1 MGENLALA
9 NPAAQR
15 KHGWSVMKLFY
26 PEHLPVSR
34 KREDIL
40 AAMRTHQ
47 VVIVCGDT
55 GSGKTTQLPKMAL
68 EIGGASKGRRIGC
81 TQPRRIAATSVA
93 SRVAEEMEVSLGG
106 EVGYQVRFD
115 DKTSRDTAVKFMTDG
130 ILLAET
136 QGDPQLKQ
144 YDTLIIDEAHER
156 SLNIDFILGY
166 LHRLLEKRRDL
177 RVIISSATLDAEG
190 FSRFFGDAPTLQVAG
205 RTFPVEDRYQVPLH
219 RHERL
224 SDQVARAAEE
234 LAEDDPLGDT
244 LVFLPGE
251 REIRDAMDLLDGR
264 KYPRTQVIALYARQA
279 SPEQKAAFRPDRS
292 KRRIIL
298 ATNVAE
304 TSLTLPD
311 IHSVID
317 SGIVRMSRYDAGSGI
332 QRLQIEETSQASAR
346 QRRGRCGRVREGI
359 CIRLY
364 SEEDFE
370 ERDEFTDPEI
380 LRSNLAGV
388 VLQMEHLR
396 LGDPLRFPFIDPP
409 PPKRVAQAY
418 RVLEE
423 LGAIYRES
431 QSTRLTDIGREM
443 ARLPVDPRV
452 GRLLIACHDEG
463 VIKEGLIVASALTVQ
478 DPRERPRD
486 AQEAADS
493 AHARFRDKRSDFTAW
508 LRWWHAMEEARGK
521 SNNQLRRFCEK
532 NFLNYRRAQEWRNL
546 HRELL
551 EAVKSLRWKLPQDL
565 RKLND
570 PEDSYSV
577 ELHKAILA
585 SVPTQIGL
593 TDTRSKA
600 YQGARGTEFHLFPGS
615 GVFKARPSW
624 VMAFEMMET
633 AKLYARNAAEFD
645 PSWFEAVNPHCCRYR
660 YTNPH
665 WSKDQGAV
673 YGDESVIAFGLP
685 VVEKRKVHYQRIDAK
700 VARQIF
706 IQEALVNRKT
716 KGPLPILKPNQ
727 LTQLR
732 AERLEHK
739 LRRYNGLFHPPH
751 IESFYEGVI
760 PEDVCTLQQFQKWA
774 TSESVTAQA
783 KEAGRHPID
792 FTLDDCLLEP
802 IEGLQEN
809 LYPDEIVS
817 PDQEAVFQLR
827 YLHNPS
833 EERDGITLR
842 IPIDDLPSLPVWFGD
857 WLVPGFL
864 PEKVEAMLRTLPK
877 AKRTKL
883 PAQREV
889 VAAFCAEWSGYVP
902 QCSLSCALR
911 DFLKDSYQV
920 EVDEDE
926 AFDEERIPRFLFQRF
941 QIINEKGKTIASG
954 RDLPGLQ
961 EELAERLQVRF
972 EDLARTQFFQPALNR
987 WDVGELPLELDLHRT
1002 IKGYPA
1008 VSVFHPGVDR
1018 ESIGLFVFPS
1028 PEEAA
1033 FHHPLGCGA
1042 LDRKLN
1048 PDVPDRLRGVLF
1060 TSRASQQKAGAGTGR
1075 ARTRKASAS
1084 PNLNSLANAFQQ
1096 AGTGSVDEKK
1106 RAADAA
1112 KPAPGKGPIG
1122 FLTPEQAWL
1131 LDQVGEKP
1139 DKNRAYLELAILAQS
1154 VAAPRSLAEF
1164 EESVR
1169 QTEQRLFETAEKLSG
1184 ALAEVLEIYGRLSPL
1199 LGRDDPAYSDTL
1211 IDSRMFMEELFREGW
1226 VLAEAPERFVR
1237 LQADLLGL
1245 EMRLTRAFG
1254 AAPGKDVEKI
1264 DRYDQQVETKV
1275 HAVPA
1280 RNWLAAPPAVI
1291 NYDRRVAESSW
1302 RLTCF
1307 APELRARLRG

>member
-1 MGENLALA
+1 MRILALA
-9 NPAAQR
+9 NAATAR
-15 KHGWSVMKLFY
+15 KHDRPLMKLSY
-26 PEHLPVSR
+26 PEHLPVSQ

-40 AAMRTHQ
+40 AALREHQ

-68 EIGGASKGRRIGC
+68 EIGGGSKGRKIGC

-93 SRVAEEMEVSLGG
+93 SRVADEMDADLGR

-115 DKTSRDTAVKFMTDG
+115 DKTSRDTVVKFMTDG

-190 FSRFFGDAPTLQVAG
+190 FSRFFGGAPTIQVAG

-224 SDQVARAAEE
+224 SDQIARAAEE

-396 LGDPLRFPFIDPP
+396 LGDPLHFPFIDPP

-423 LGAIYRES
+423 LGAIERS
-431 QSTRLTDIGREM
+431 GQRTRLTDIGREM

-452 GRLLIACHDEG
+452 GRLLIASHDEG

-486 AQEAADS
+486 AQEAADN

-546 HRELL
+546 HRELVD
-551 EAVKSLRWKLPQDL
+551 AVKSLRWKLPQDL
-565 RKLND
+565 RKLKD

-585 SVPTQIGL
+585 SIPTQIGL
-593 TDTRSKA
+593 TDTRGKG
-600 YQGARGTEFHLFPGS
+600 YKGARGTEFYLFPGS
-615 GVFKARPSW
+615 GVFKARPTW

-645 PSWFEAVNPHCCRYR
+645 PNWFESVNPHCCRYR

-685 VVEKRKVHYQRIDAK
+685 VVEKRKIHYQRVDAR

-706 IQEALVNRKT
+706 IQEALLNGRT
-716 KGPLPILKPNQ
+716 KGPLPILKRNRQ
-727 LTQLR
+727 TQVR

-751 IESFYEGVI
+751 IEAFYEGVI

-774 TSESVTAQA
+774 SSEAVMAAA
-783 KEAGRHPID
+783 KESGRHPID
-792 FTLDDCLLEP
+792 FTLDDCLLESVD
-802 IEGLQEN
+802 GLREE

-833 EERDGITLR
+833 EERDGITAR
-842 IPIDDLPSLPVWFGD
+842 IPIDDLPSLPDWFGD

-864 PEKVEAMLRTLPK
+864 PEKVAAMLRTLPK
-877 AKRTKL
+877 ATRTKL

-889 VAAFCAEWSGYVP
+889 VEAFCAAWDGYVP
-902 QCSLSCALR
+902 QCSLSSALL
-911 DFLKDSYQV
+911 DFLKDTYQL
-920 EVDEDE
+920 EVDEDDP
-926 AFDEERIPRFLFQRF
+926 FDEERIPRYLFQRF
-941 QIINEKGKTIASG
+941 QIVNEKGKTVASG
-954 RDLPGLQ
+954 RDLLGLQ
-961 EELAERLQVRF
+961 KELAERLQVRF
-972 EDLARTQFFQPALNR
+972 EDLARTQFFHPALNA
-987 WDVGELPLELDLHRT
+987 WDVGEIPEEVDLHRT

-1008 VSVFHPGVDR
+1008 LSVYHPAVDR
-1018 ESIGLFVFPS
+1018 ESVGLFVFPS
-1028 PEEAA
+1028 GEEAG
-1033 FHHPLGCGA
+1033 FHHAIGCGA
-1042 LDRKLN
+1042 LYRRLH
-1048 PDVPDRLRGVLF
+1048 PDLPDRLRGVLF
-1060 TSRASQQKAGAGTGR
+1060 SSRGATQNSEPTRTKAR
-1075 ARTRKASAS
+1075 ARKAPAG
-1084 PNLNSLANAFQQ
+1084 PDLNSLANAFQQ
-1096 AGTGSVDEKK
+1096 AGTATVEKK
-1106 RAADAA
+1106 EKAAAA
-1112 KPAPGKGPIG
+1112 VKPASGTGPRG
-1122 FLTPEQAWL
+1122 FLTPEHAWL

-1139 DKNRAYLELAILAQS
+1139 SRNRLDFEIAILAHA
-1154 VAAPRSLAEF
+1154 VGEPRSLAEF
-1164 EESVR
+1164 QKAV
-1169 QTEQRLFETAEKLSG
+1169 ETANEGLFDTAEQLSG
-1184 ALAEVLEIYGRLSPL
+1184 ALTEVLMIYERLGPL

-1211 IDSRMFMEELFREGW
+1211 IDSRMFSEELFREGW
-1226 VLAEAPERFVR
+1226 VLAEAADRFLR
-1237 LQADLLGL
+1237 LQVDLLGL

-1254 AAPGKDVEKI
+1254 AAAGKDIEKI
-1264 DRYDQQVETKV
+1264 DRYDQQVEKKV
-1275 HAVPA
+1275 HAVAA
-1280 RNWLAAPPAVI
+1280 RDWIAAPAAVL

-1307 APELRARLRG
+1307 APELRSRLR